1 MLDEYTQD
9 INEEFLQLMAELEG
23 ADQPMRKQTRYL
35 EDDNLSNW
43 RNIAKNEHD
52 RRDNRY
58 INNNNRGGYG
68 GNDSG

>member
-1 MLDEYTQD
+1 MLRELKNVLDEYTQD

-43 RNIAKNEHD
+43 RNIAKSEHEK
-52 RRDNRY
+52 RDNR
-58 INNNNRGGYG
+58 
-68 GNDSG
+68 

>member
-1 MLDEYTQD
+1 MLKELKNVLDEYTQD

-52 RRDNRY
+52 RRDNR
-58 INNNNRGGYG
+58 
-68 GNDSG
+68 

>member
-1 MLDEYTQD
+1 
-9 INEEFLQLMAELEG
+9 MAELEG

-52 RRDNRY
+52 RRDNRFV
-58 INNNNRGGYG
+58 NSNGRGG
-68 GNDSG
+68 

>member
-1 MLDEYTQD
+1 VLKELKNVLDEYTQD

-52 RRDNRY
+52 RRDNR
-58 INNNNRGGYG
+58 
-68 GNDSG
+68 